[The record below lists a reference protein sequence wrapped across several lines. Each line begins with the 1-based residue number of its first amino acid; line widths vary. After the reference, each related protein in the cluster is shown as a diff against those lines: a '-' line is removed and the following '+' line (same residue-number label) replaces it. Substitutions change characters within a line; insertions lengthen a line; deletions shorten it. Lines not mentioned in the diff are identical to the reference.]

1 MIRFSLIL
9 AIVLPALLWAQIGGD
24 PGAVYEMAT
33 ENNIYVGVRAA
44 GMGGAQIAAGEDG
57 SALWYNPALLTRVRR
72 IELSGALTHQRFFN
86 ETKYGTVNSKQ
97 AQMNKTRLSSFWAV
111 LPVPVEQGGLS
122 LALSVNRVKSF
133 DRILRLEDKAGW
145 FETPV
150 GDGYGYGE
158 DDIGGLWAYSIGG
171 AIEISRHTSVGASID
186 FFDGKDTFS
195 RLIDEVDGSYYYFRS
210 NLEDSYSGYSGK
222 VGIAYS
228 TGPNVHL
235 GAVIRFPTPI
245 AVSQMYDDYQYDD
258 GDISITYPTEAEYEY
273 TLPFSFG
280 AGAAFVVRDLL
291 IAGDIVYTDYTQIEY
306 KSGFSSLAEANIAV
320 KRNYR
325 DVLAWSL
332 GAEYFFPE
340 WGLSLRGGINKDPIP
355 FEYYSIDEDLMV
367 FTAGFSY
374 LLDRTL
380 KMDFAVNF
388 LNWTRYDYD
397 PDFDRLAKEK
407 FDTQRFFIGFT
418 YRI

>member
-1 MIRFSLIL
+1 MIRLSFIFVIIL
-9 AIVLPALLWAQIGGD
+9 PGLLWAQIGGD

-57 SALWYNPALLTRVRR
+57 SALWYNPALLARVRR
-72 IELSGALTHQRFFN
+72 IELSGGLTHQRFFN
-86 ETKYGTVNSKQ
+86 ETRYGTVKSNQ
-97 AQMNKTRLSSFWAV
+97 GQVNKTRLSSFWAV
-111 LPVPVEQGGLS
+111 FPVPVEQGGLS
-122 LALSVNRVKSF
+122 VAFGAYRIKSF

-145 FETPV
+145 FENPI

-158 DDIGGLWAYSIGG
+158 DDIGSLWSYSIGG
-171 AIEISRHTSVGASID
+171 ALEISRHTSVGASID
-186 FFDGKDTFS
+186 FIEGKDSFS
-195 RLIDEVDGSYYYFRS
+195 RLIDEVDGSYYYSFRS

-222 VGIAYS
+222 VAIAYS
-228 TGPNVHL
+228 TGPHVHL

-245 AVSQMYDDYQYDD
+245 TISQMYDDYQDDD
-258 GDISITYPTEAEYEY
+258 GDISITYPTEGEYKY

-280 AGAAFVVRDLL
+280 VGTAFVVRDFL
-291 IAGDIVYTDYTQIEY
+291 IAGDIVYTDYTQLEY
-306 KSGFSSLAEANIAV
+306 KSGFSSLAEANIVV
-320 KRNYR
+320 KQNYR

-340 WGLSLRGGINKDPIP
+340 WGLSLRGGVNKDPIP
-355 FEYYSIDEDLMV
+355 FEYYSVDKDLLV

-388 LNWTRYDYD
+388 LNWTRYDPY
-397 PDFDRLAKEK
+397 FDRITKEE
-407 FDTQRFFIGFT
+407 FSAQRFYLSFT